1 MKTIKLINTL
11 QSISE
16 AVERVEQQLRTY
28 KVKQEDR
35 LRSTLTLEETLVKI
49 AEATAGAEVPI
60 FVVIRR
66 TIHRIDLRVTVAG
79 PEINFATDSLVADSE
94 TLLSE
99 YGPETENMIRDLI
112 LRNNAERIRTR
123 YAKGVNR
130 VDILVSQNDKAM
142 LYETI
147 AALILG
153 ITAGLAARLLCS
165 ANVAAGLNEYLF
177 SPLYSLFLT
186 AIAMI
191 MVPMVFF
198 SLVTSISGFGDLS
211 ALGRTG
217 GKVFGMYLIT
227 TLIGVLVAIIMNA
240 LLMPGRP
247 GMMPLPEA
255 MGSNEPTMHLS
266 LMDKLLGIVPEN
278 FVGAFS
284 GADMIQVMFLAVLI
298 GIACTQIGKFSL
310 PLKNAFESLSALFTR
325 ATSIIAQFL
334 PYAIFGA
341 MAQMTL
347 TMDVHGIGA
356 LASWVGIS
364 LLCIVAQLMVYLLLL
379 WAVGRLNPM
388 PFIRKFVPA
397 PLTAFFTSSSSAT
410 MPTTMACL
418 EKMGVSRKVY
428 SFSVPLGANINM
440 DGTSIFFTITTLF
453 LAGLYGISVDVS
465 SMVELIIS
473 VMLISV
479 ALPGVPG
486 AGTACLLMLFAIVGV
501 PAEAFGIVI
510 GLTPLIELFETALN
524 VTGDGVVSA
533 IVAKSED
540 EMDVEKYKEL

>member
-1 MKTIKLINTL
+1 MKTIKLTNTL

-16 AVERVEQQLRTY
+16 AVERVDEQLRAY

-49 AEATAGAEVPI
+49 ADSMAETEVPI
-60 FVVIRR
+60 FIGIRR
-66 TIHRIDLRVTVAG
+66 TIHRVQLRVTVAG
-79 PEINFATDSLVADSE
+79 PEINFATDTLLSDSE
-94 TLLSE
+94 TLLEE
-99 YGPETENMIRDLI
+99 YGPETENLIRDLI
-112 LRNNAERIRTR
+112 LRTNSERIRTR

-130 VDILVSQNDKAM
+130 VDILVSQNEKAM
-142 LYETI
+142 LYETT
-147 AALILG
+147 AALVLG
-153 ITAGLAARLLCS
+153 VSAGLIARLLCS
-165 ANVAAGLNEYLF
+165 PSVAAGLNEYLF

-217 GKVFGMYLIT
+217 GKVFCMYLIT
-227 TLIGVLVAIIMNA
+227 TLIGILVAIATNA

-247 GMMPLPEA
+247 GMMTLPESVA
-255 MGSNEPTMHLS
+255 GGESSMHLS
-266 LMDKLLGIVPEN
+266 LMDKLLAIVPDN
-278 FVGAFS
+278 FVGAFA

-298 GIACTQIGKFSL
+298 GVACTQIGQFSL
-310 PLKNAFESLSALFTR
+310 PLKTAFESLSALFTH
-325 ATSIIAQFL
+325 ATSLISKFL

-347 TMDVHGIGA
+347 TMDVNGIGA
-356 LASWVGIS
+356 LASWMGVS
-364 LLCIVAQLMVYLLLL
+364 LLCIVLQFLVYVLLLMF
-379 WAVGRLNPM
+379 VGRLRPM

-440 DGTSIFFTITTLF
+440 DGTSLFFMVTTLF
-453 LAGLYGISVDVS
+453 MAGLYGISVDVS
-465 SMVELIIS
+465 TMLELIMS

-486 AGTACLLMLFAIVGV
+486 AGTAALLMLFAIVGV

-510 GLTPLIELFETALN
+510 GLIPLIELFETALN

-533 IVAKSED
+533 IVAKSEG
-540 EMDVEKYKEL
+540 EMDLEAYYK